1 MFVTIPKKVSRAGY
15 CSIHDLKYSCQ
26 EPPALQPDFNLR
38 TTCNVA
44 VLILVAFIL
53 CAFHVVG
60 KFIVP
65 LIDQE
70 KEVRI

>member
-1 MFVTIPKKVSRAGY
+1 MFVTFPKQVSGVGY
-15 CSIHDLKYSCQ
+15 CSIHELKYSCQ
-26 EPPALQPDFNLR
+26 EPPALQPDSNLR
-38 TTCNVA
+38 TPCNVA
-44 VLILVAFIL
+44 VLIFVAFFL